1 MRRIGI
7 LSILLALAMLLA
19 VPAAASEPSDEGSP
33 TFVPTAANSGDAVA
47 LDMAVLAERLGE
59 NTLTVSYAVPGKNYV
74 EAENAGST
82 VLLPAEGTD
91 RLVVVENADRRV
103 LWAGVFGGGTEDVL
117 LPMVQ
122 WEHEEQSAA
131 ERNSS
136 GLTLDVTALAAR
148 CGESLCVQV
157 SADGESYE
165 PFILEKEEAVQQ
177 VPGEAENWYVLIG
190 TDTEGMKDY
199 IWAGVF
205 SGDDAAGRIVFHPTD
220 SFFDPAA
227 WTPDPVTV
235 EAEETDMPTPTVAP
249 TETPV
254 PVFDVQI
261 LGYSG
266 VYDGKPHSAEA
277 VTEQPDVTYRY
288 SVCAKND
295 IAPDGGW
302 INGLPALT
310 DAGEQWAFVQAEK
323 DGYRPVYQDED
334 GVRQNDG
341 QEWIKVHLLLKPAPL
356 TVELTGEQSG
366 EVVYDGSEQAVP
378 VKYHIRSVSGASD
391 LFPQEGLEKEAGWP
405 GEGQVAGKDAGS
417 YPIKEP
423 EDQIEFIKSYDA
435 NFDVT
440 VQWKESEVQILPKP
454 IEFRSASS
462 VALYEPSVRSLTA
475 SEAVQGIRSI
485 ADGDYF
491 SGDVTAQG
499 EQLGVGVSSNG
510 IVLSGRFAERQSN
523 YSFDLA
529 AGAGKLAVFPQ
540 SISDSCE
547 EWNMDRA
554 MEELARYDG
563 QGAEELPG
571 YYAGMQVSLERDLST
586 YNGAQKT
593 ILVHF
598 CDKQGESMVLTENED
613 YTVAYF
619 RDGEET
625 EDLTNPGEIT
635 VLVTGKGG
643 YTGTV
648 ELRYVIE
655 AALAEASVVIDDWI
669 YDGKSAGNPSHPITA
684 NGPYMEPVYTY
695 FDENGRE
702 IPAPKDAGRYTLK
715 ASWDKTVGYS
725 AAEATYAFSISPA
738 ELTVYAGDGTKMYG
752 AQEPQLAAAKIE
764 GLADGDEVECTVRR
778 ETGEDAGIYETIPE
792 VMQEQPNYLVRYV
805 SGTFTIEPLA
815 IDDAT
820 VKATWSGAGPTV
832 RQNGD
837 ALTPGKD
844 YTVSA
849 VEPAD
854 ETESCVV
861 TGCGNFA
868 GERRITRERT
878 RVEEF
883 TLDEAAF
890 KGTGTLQGSV
900 RFSQPVDIERSSL
913 AVDGREY
920 SVRWTE
926 QGEESYHFEL
936 TDAPLQSEDADVIRA
951 AILLDG
957 EEAAAQVLRLSSQIG
972 PIVWGCAATGLAL
985 AALISLAICLRITK
999 RLRKER
1005 EKLLDTVSRQSG
1017 RTVRQI
1023 ESDEQKTVS

>member
-7 LSILLALAMLLA
+7 LTILLALAMLSA
-19 VPAAASEPSDEGSP
+19 VPAAALEPFDERSP
-33 TFVPTAANSGDAVA
+33 TFVPTAADSGDAAA
-47 LDMAVLAERLGE
+47 LDMAMLAESFGE
-59 NTLTVSYAVPGKNYV
+59 DTLIVSYAIPGRNYV
-74 EAENAGST
+74 ETENAGGT
-82 VLLPAEGTD
+82 VLLPAEGAD
-91 RLVVVENADRRV
+91 RLIIVENADRRV

-117 LPMVQ
+117 LPMAQ
-122 WEHEEQSAA
+122 WEHEEPSADG
-131 ERNSS
+131 ENT
-136 GLTLDVTALAAR
+136 GLTLDVTELAAG

-165 PFILEKEEAVQQ
+165 PFILGREKTVQQ
-177 VPGEAENWYVLIG
+177 VPGKAEKWYVLIG

-227 WTPDPVTV
+227 WTPEPATE
-235 EAEETDMPTPTVAP
+235 EAEETDMPTPTAAP

-261 LGYSG
+261 LEYSG
-266 VYDGKPHSAEA
+266 IYDGMQHSVEA
-277 VTEQPDVTYRY
+277 VAEQPDVTYRY
-288 SVCAKND
+288 SVCAEED
-295 IAPDGGW
+295 DAPDGDW
-302 INGLPALT
+302 INGLPSLT

-334 GVRQNDG
+334 GIQQNDG
-341 QEWIKVHLLLKPAPL
+341 QEWIKVHLLLQPVPL
-356 TVELTGEQSG
+356 TVELTGEQIG
-366 EVVYDGSEQAVP
+366 EAVYDGSEQTVP
-378 VKYHIRSVSGASD
+378 VKYHIRAVSGASD
-391 LFPQEGLEKEAGWP
+391 LFPQEALEKDAGWT
-405 GEGQVAGKDAGS
+405 GEGQVTGKDAGS
-417 YPIKEP
+417 YPIEEP
-423 EDQIEFIKSYDA
+423 EEQIEFIKSYDA
-435 NFDVT
+435 NFAVT
-440 VQWKESEVQILPKP
+440 VRWKESEVRILPKP
-454 IEFRSASS
+454 IEFGSASA
-462 VALYEPSVRSLTA
+462 VALYEPSVGSLTA
-475 SEAVQGIRSI
+475 SEMVRGVRSI

-491 SGDVTAQG
+491 SGDVTARG
-499 EQLGVGVSSNG
+499 EQRGVGVSSNG

-529 AGAGKLAVFPQ
+529 AGTGKLAIFPQ
-540 SISDSCE
+540 SISDNCE
-547 EWNMDRA
+547 NWDMEQA
-554 MEELARYDG
+554 MEELARYDD
-563 QGAEELPG
+563 QSAEELPS
-571 YYAGMQVSLERDLST
+571 YYAGMQVSLERDLTT

-593 ILVHF
+593 ILVRF

-655 AALAEASVVIDDWI
+655 AALANVSVVIDDWI
-669 YDGKSAGNPSHPITA
+669 YDGKSAGSQSHPITA
-684 NGPYMEPVYTY
+684 NGPYREPVYTY

-702 IPAPKDAGRYTLK
+702 VPAPKDAGRYTLK
-715 ASWDKTVGYS
+715 ASWDETVGYS

-738 ELTVYAGDGTKMYG
+738 ELTVYAGDGIKTYG
-752 AQEPQLAAAKIE
+752 DQEPALAAAKID
-764 GLADGDEVECTVRR
+764 GLADGDEVEYTVRR
-778 ETGEDAGIYETIPE
+778 ETGEDAGSYETIPE
-792 VMQEQPNYLVRYV
+792 VLQEQPNYIVRYV
-805 SGTFTIEPLA
+805 GGTFTIKPLS

-820 VKATWSGAGPTV
+820 VKAVWSGAGPTV
-832 RQNGD
+832 RQNGN

-849 VEPAD
+849 VETAD
-854 ETESCVV
+854 EMENCVV
-861 TGCGNFA
+861 TGCGNFT

-878 RVEEF
+878 TVEEF
-883 TLDEAAF
+883 ILDEAAF
-890 KGTGTLQGSV
+890 KKTGTLQGSV
-900 RFSQPVDIERSSL
+900 RFSQPVDIERSDF

-920 SVRWTE
+920 SVQWTE
-926 QGEESYHFEL
+926 QGEASYHFEL
-936 TDAPLQSEDADVIRA
+936 VDAPLQSEGTDVIRTV
-951 AILLDG
+951 ILLDG
-957 EEAAAQVLRLSSQIG
+957 EEAAAQILRPSSQIG
-972 PIVWGCAATGLAL
+972 PIVWGCAAAGLAL
-985 AALISLAICLRITK
+985 AALISLMICLRMTK

-1017 RTVRQI
+1017 RTVRQS
-1023 ESDEQKTVS
+1023 ESDEQTTVS